1 MTEAR
6 RASDLAGERVK
17 EIRKRRGWTAAQLAA
32 RLAAVGADQLT
43 EAALANIETGRRRNG
58 QRRRDVTIDEILAL
72 AYVLNV
78 PPVLLFTPVGTED
91 TLAITPA
98 IDMTAWDAL
107 PWVSGQRPPPAS
119 ATGEQRREWHAM
131 AQPITA
137 YRDLD
142 SSLDV
147 LERSGP
153 APDQINL
160 DMIPFVASAINH
172 LAASG
177 LPVPA
182 LPPVVA
188 EQVRQSGLLRH
199 PVELPTTEEDD
210 NGGR

>member
-1 MTEAR
+1 MTNAR
-6 RASDLAGERVK
+6 RASDLTGERVK
-17 EIRKRRGWTAAQLAA
+17 EIRRRRGWTTAQLAA
-32 RLAAVGADQLT
+32 RLAEAGAGHLT
-43 EAALANIETGRRRNG
+43 EAVLANIETGRRRNG
-58 QRRRDVTIDEILAL
+58 QRRRDVTIDEVLTL

-78 PPVLLFTPVGTED
+78 PPVLLFIPVGTED
-91 TLAITPA
+91 TLAITPT

-107 PWVSGQRPPPAS
+107 PWVSGVRPPPAS